1 MQQTQKFPSK
11 LKYLFEPHRYK
22 VAYGG
27 RGSGKS
33 WSYARALLMMGT
45 EKPLRVLCTREVQK
59 SIKQS
64 VHTLL
69 KDQIQA
75 LGLGEFYEI
84 VENAIRVNN
93 GTEFN
98 FAGLATNT
106 VESIKSFEGVDIVW
120 CEEAQNISKRSW
132 DILIPTIRKPDSEI
146 WVTFNPYMDTDDT
159 YKRFIINKPS
169 NARIEKINYTDNP
182 FFPKVLE
189 IERERCSI
197 SNPEDY
203 ANIWE
208 GDTKAAADG
217 AIYHNEIRQ
226 AQESGRITNVHP
238 DVLLKTHVVMDL
250 GWNDAMSII
259 LCQRNLSEIRVIDY
273 IEDDHRTLDSY
284 SDQLKQLGHNW
295 GTMYLPHDARN
306 KDFKYGTSAEE
317 IMQRLG
323 WTTEVI
329 PKSSIETGIKL
340 ARMTFERAYFDQNK
354 AKRLIEC
361 LKNYRRSINQTT
373 QEPQAPLHDE
383 YSHGADAWRYA
394 CAVVD
399 GMSNDDSSWDEP
411 LKQNNQWI
419 V

>member
-1 MQQTQKFPSK
+1 
-11 LKYLFEPHRYK
+11 
-22 VAYGG
+22 
-27 RGSGKS
+27 
-33 WSYARALLMMGT
+33 MMGA

-75 LGLGEFYEI
+75 LGLGEFYEV
-84 VENAIRVNN
+84 VENAIRGKN

-132 DILIPTIRKPDSEI
+132 DILIPTIRKPASEI

-159 YKRFIINKPS
+159 YKRFIINKPN
-169 NARIEKINYTDNP
+169 NARIEKVNYTDNP

-189 IERERCSI
+189 IERERCR
-197 SNPEDY
+197 NHNAEDY

-226 AQESGRITNVHP
+226 AQEAGRITTVHP
-238 DVLLKTHVVMDL
+238 DALLKTHIVMDL
-250 GWNDAMSII
+250 GWNDSMSII
-259 LCQRNLSEIRVIDY
+259 LCQRNLSEIRIIDY

-317 IMQRLG
+317 IMQRLN
-323 WTTEVI
+323 WQTEVI
-329 PKSSIETGIKL
+329 PKANIETGIKL
-340 ARMTFERAYFDQNK
+340 ARMTFERAYFDQDK
-354 AKRLIEC
+354 TKRLIEC

-383 YSHGADAWRYA
+383 YSHGADAWRYT

-399 GMSNDDSSWDEP
+399 AMSNDDSSWDQP
-411 LKQNNQWI
+411 LEINKSWI

>member
-1 MQQTQKFPSK
+1 MQPTQKFPSK
-11 LKYLFEPHRYK
+11 LKFLFEPHRYK

-45 EKPLRVLCTREVQK
+45 EKPLRVLCTREIQK

-75 LGLGEFYEI
+75 LGLGEYYEV
-84 VENAIRVNN
+84 VENSIRGIN

-169 NARIEKINYTDNP
+169 NARIEKVNYIDNP
-182 FFPKVLE
+182 FFPEVLE
-189 IERERCSI
+189 IERTRCR
-197 SNPEDY
+197 NHNAEDY

-226 AQESGRITNVHP
+226 AQESGRITTVHP
-238 DVLLKTHVVMDL
+238 DALLKTHIVMDL
-250 GWNDAMSII
+250 GWNDSMAII

-317 IMQRLG
+317 IMQRLK
-323 WTTEVI
+323 WDTEII
-329 PKSSIETGIKL
+329 PKANIETGIKL
-340 ARMTFERAYFDQNK
+340 ARMTFDRAYFDQDK

-361 LKNYRRSINQTT
+361 LKNYRRSINQST

-383 YSHGADAWRYA
+383 YSHGADAWRYT

-399 GMSNDDSSWDEP
+399 TMNNDDSTWDQP
-411 LKQNNQWI
+411 LEINKSWI

>member
-1 MQQTQKFPSK
+1 MQNQKFPSK
-11 LKYLFEPHRYK
+11 LKFLFESHRFK

-33 WSYARALLMMGT
+33 WNFARALLMMGT
-45 EKPLRVLCTREVQK
+45 EKPMRILCAREVQR

-69 KDQIQA
+69 KDQIQE
-75 LGLGEFYEI
+75 LGIGDFYEVI
-84 VENAIRVNN
+84 ETSIRGIN

-98 FAGLATNT
+98 FSGLATNT
-106 VESIKSFEGVDIVW
+106 VESIKSFEGVDVVW
-120 CEEAQNISKRSW
+120 CEEAQSISKRSW
-132 DILIPTIRKPDSEI
+132 DILIPTIRKPGSEI

-159 YKRFIINKPS
+159 YKRFVINKPP
-169 NARIEKINYTDNP
+169 NARIEKVNYHDNP
-182 FFPKVLE
+182 WFPKVLE
-189 IERERCSI
+189 IERARCL
-197 SNPEDY
+197 NFNKEDY

-217 AIYHNEIRQ
+217 AIYHNEIRV
-226 AQESGRITNVHP
+226 AQEEGRITNIPP
-238 DVLLKTHVVMDL
+238 DALLKTHVVLDL
-250 GWNDAMSII
+250 GWNDSMAIL
-259 LCQRNLSEIRVIDY
+259 LCQRSLSEIRVIDY

-284 SDQLKQLGHNW
+284 SDQLKKLNHNW

-323 WTTEVI
+323 WDTEII
-329 PKSSIETGIKL
+329 PRSDLETGIKL
-340 ARMTFERAYFDQNK
+340 ARMTFSRAYFDADK
-354 AKRLIEC
+354 SKRLIEC
-361 LKNYRRSINQTT
+361 LKNYRRAINQTT
-373 QEPQAPLHDE
+373 QEPGAPLHDSF
-383 YSHGADAWRYA
+383 SHGADAWRYA

-399 GMSNDDSSWDEP
+399 SMSNEDSSWDKP
-411 LKQNNQWI
+411 LETNNQWI

>member
-33 WSYARALLMMGT
+33 WSYARALLMMGA

-75 LGLGEFYEI
+75 LGLGEFYEV
-84 VENAIRVNN
+84 VENAIRGKN

-132 DILIPTIRKPDSEI
+132 DILIPTIRKPNSEI

-169 NARIEKINYTDNP
+169 NARVEKVNYTDNP

-189 IERERCSI
+189 LERERCSI
-197 SNPEDY
+197 NNPEDY

-217 AIYHNEIRQ
+217 AIYHNEIRA

-238 DVLLKTHVVMDL
+238 DALLKTHIVMDL
-250 GWNDAMSII
+250 GWNDSMSII
-259 LCQRNLSEIRVIDY
+259 LCQRNLSEIRIIDY

-323 WTTEVI
+323 WNTEVI
-329 PKSSIETGIKL
+329 PKANIETGIKL
-340 ARMTFERAYFDQNK
+340 ARMTFDRAYFDQDK
-354 AKRLIEC
+354 TKRLIEC

-383 YSHGADAWRYA
+383 YSHGADAWRYT

-399 GMSNDDSSWDEP
+399 SMNNDDSSWDEP

>member
-1 MQQTQKFPSK
+1 MQPTQKFPGK
-11 LKYLFEPHRYK
+11 LKFLFEPHRYK

-45 EKPLRVLCTREVQK
+45 EKPLRVLCTREIQK

-75 LGLGEFYEI
+75 LGLGEYYEV
-84 VENAIRVNN
+84 VENSIRGIN

-169 NARIEKINYTDNP
+169 NARIEKVNYIDNP
-182 FFPKVLE
+182 FFPEVLE
-189 IERERCSI
+189 IERTRCR
-197 SNPEDY
+197 NHNAEDY

-226 AQESGRITNVHP
+226 AQESGRITTVHP
-238 DVLLKTHVVMDL
+238 DALLKTHIVMDL
-250 GWNDAMSII
+250 GWNDSMAII

-317 IMQRLG
+317 IMQRLK
-323 WTTEVI
+323 WDTEVI
-329 PKSSIETGIKL
+329 PKANIETGIKL
-340 ARMTFERAYFDQNK
+340 ARMTFDRAYFDQDK

-361 LKNYRRSINQTT
+361 LKNYRRSINQST

-383 YSHGADAWRYA
+383 YSHGADAWRYT

-399 GMSNDDSSWDEP
+399 TMNNDDSTWDQP
-411 LKQNNQWI
+411 LEINKSWI

>member
-84 VENAIRVNN
+84 VENAIRGKN

-250 GWNDAMSII
+250 GWNDSMAII

>member
-1 MQQTQKFPSK
+1 MQPTQKFQSK

-84 VENAIRVNN
+84 VENAIRGKN

-159 YKRFIINKPS
+159 
-169 NARIEKINYTDNP
+169 
-182 FFPKVLE
+182 
-189 IERERCSI
+189 
-197 SNPEDY
+197 
-203 ANIWE
+203 
-208 GDTKAAADG
+208 
-217 AIYHNEIRQ
+217 
-226 AQESGRITNVHP
+226 
-238 DVLLKTHVVMDL
+238 
-250 GWNDAMSII
+250 
-259 LCQRNLSEIRVIDY
+259 
-273 IEDDHRTLDSY
+273 
-284 SDQLKQLGHNW
+284 
-295 GTMYLPHDARN
+295 
-306 KDFKYGTSAEE
+306 
-317 IMQRLG
+317 
-323 WTTEVI
+323 
-329 PKSSIETGIKL
+329 
-340 ARMTFERAYFDQNK
+340 
-354 AKRLIEC
+354 
-361 LKNYRRSINQTT
+361 
-373 QEPQAPLHDE
+373 
-383 YSHGADAWRYA
+383 
-394 CAVVD
+394 
-399 GMSNDDSSWDEP
+399 
-411 LKQNNQWI
+411 
-419 V
+419 

>member
-1 MQQTQKFPSK
+1 
-11 LKYLFEPHRYK
+11 
-22 VAYGG
+22 
-27 RGSGKS
+27 
-33 WSYARALLMMGT
+33 MMGT

-75 LGLGEFYEI
+75 LGLGEYYDV
-84 VENAIRVNN
+84 VESSIRGIN

-169 NARIEKINYTDNP
+169 NARIEKVNYTDNP
-182 FFPKVLE
+182 FFPDVLE
-189 IERERCSI
+189 IERERCR
-197 SNPEDY
+197 NHNAEDY

-226 AQESGRITNVHP
+226 AQESGRITTVHP
-238 DVLLKTHVVMDL
+238 DALLKTHVVMDL
-250 GWNDAMSII
+250 GWNDSMAII
-259 LCQRNLSEIRVIDY
+259 LCQRNLSEVRVIDY

-317 IMQRLG
+317 IMQRLK
-323 WTTEVI
+323 WDTEVI
-329 PKSSIETGIKL
+329 PKANIETGIKL
-340 ARMTFERAYFDQNK
+340 ARMTFDRAYFEKDK
-354 AKRLIEC
+354 AKRLVEC
-361 LKNYRRSINQTT
+361 LKNYRRSINQMT

-383 YSHGADAWRYA
+383 YSHGADAWRYT

-399 GMSNDDSSWDEP
+399 AMSNDDSSWDQP
-411 LKQNNQWI
+411 LEQNKGW
-419 V
+419 VV

>member
-45 EKPLRVLCTREVQK
+45 EKPLRVLCTREIQK

-84 VENAIRVNN
+84 VENAIRGKN

-317 IMQRLG
+317 IMQRLN
-323 WTTEVI
+323 WQTEVI
-329 PKSSIETGIKL
+329 PKANIETGIKL
-340 ARMTFERAYFDQNK
+340 ARMTFERAYFDQDK
-354 AKRLIEC
+354 TKRLIEC
-361 LKNYRRSINQTT
+361 LKNYRRSINQAT

-383 YSHGADAWRYA
+383 YSHGADAWRYT

-399 GMSNDDSSWDEP
+399 AMSNDDSSWDQP
-411 LKQNNQWI
+411 LEINKSWI

>member
-1 MQQTQKFPSK
+1 
-11 LKYLFEPHRYK
+11 
-22 VAYGG
+22 
-27 RGSGKS
+27 
-33 WSYARALLMMGT
+33 MMGT

-75 LGLGEFYEI
+75 LGLGEFYEV
-84 VENAIRVNN
+84 VENAIRGKN

-132 DILIPTIRKPDSEI
+132 DILIPTIRKPASEI

-159 YKRFIINKPS
+159 YKRFIINKPN
-169 NARIEKINYTDNP
+169 NARIEKVNYTDNP

-189 IERERCSI
+189 IERERCR
-197 SNPEDY
+197 NHNAEDY

-226 AQESGRITNVHP
+226 AQESGRITTVHP
-238 DVLLKTHVVMDL
+238 DALLKTHIVMDL
-250 GWNDAMSII
+250 GWNDSMSII
-259 LCQRNLSEIRVIDY
+259 LCQRNLSEIRIIDY

-284 SDQLKQLGHNW
+284 SDQLKKLGHNW

-317 IMQRLG
+317 IMQRLN
-323 WTTEVI
+323 WQTEVI
-329 PKSSIETGIKL
+329 PKANIETGIKL
-340 ARMTFERAYFDQNK
+340 ARMTFERAYFDQDK
-354 AKRLIEC
+354 TKRLIEC

-383 YSHGADAWRYA
+383 YSHGADAWRYT

-399 GMSNDDSSWDEP
+399 AMSNDDSSWNQP
-411 LKQNNQWI
+411 LEINKSWI

>member
-45 EKPLRVLCTREVQK
+45 EKPLRVLCTREIQK

-75 LGLGEFYEI
+75 LGLGEFYEV
-84 VENAIRVNN
+84 VENAIRGNN

-132 DILIPTIRKPDSEI
+132 DILIPTIRKPNSEI

-159 YKRFIINKPS
+159 YKRFIINKPN
-169 NARIEKINYTDNP
+169 NARVEKINYTDNP

-189 IERERCSI
+189 LERERCSI

-217 AIYHNEIRQ
+217 AIYHNEIRA

-238 DVLLKTHVVMDL
+238 DALLKTHIVMDL
-250 GWNDAMSII
+250 GWNDSMSII
-259 LCQRNLSEIRVIDY
+259 LCQRNLSEIRIIDY

-323 WTTEVI
+323 WNTEVI
-329 PKSSIETGIKL
+329 PKSNIETGIKL
-340 ARMTFERAYFDQNK
+340 ARMTFDRAYFDQNK
-354 AKRLIEC
+354 TKRLIEC

-383 YSHGADAWRYA
+383 YSHGADAWRYT

-399 GMSNDDSSWDEP
+399 SMNNDDSSWDEP

>member
-1 MQQTQKFPSK
+1 MSTQKFPSK
-11 LKYLFEPHRYK
+11 LKFLFEPHRYK

-45 EKPLRVLCTREVQK
+45 EKPLRVLCTREIQK

-75 LGLGEFYEI
+75 LGLGEYYEV
-84 VENAIRVNN
+84 VENSIRGIN

-169 NARIEKINYTDNP
+169 NARIEKVNYIDNP
-182 FFPKVLE
+182 FFPEVLE
-189 IERERCSI
+189 IERTRCR
-197 SNPEDY
+197 NHNAEDY

-226 AQESGRITNVHP
+226 AQESGRITTVHP
-238 DVLLKTHVVMDL
+238 DALLKTHIVMDL
-250 GWNDAMSII
+250 GWNDSMAII

-317 IMQRLG
+317 IMQRLK
-323 WTTEVI
+323 WDTEVI
-329 PKSSIETGIKL
+329 PKANIETGIKL
-340 ARMTFERAYFDQNK
+340 ARMTFDRAYFDQDK

-361 LKNYRRSINQTT
+361 LKNYRRSINQST

-383 YSHGADAWRYA
+383 YSHGADAWRYT

-399 GMSNDDSSWDEP
+399 TMNNDDSTWDQP
-411 LKQNNQWI
+411 LEINKSWI

>member
-1 MQQTQKFPSK
+1 
-11 LKYLFEPHRYK
+11 
-22 VAYGG
+22 
-27 RGSGKS
+27 
-33 WSYARALLMMGT
+33 MMGT

-75 LGLGEFYEI
+75 LGLGEFYEV
-84 VENAIRVNN
+84 VENAIRGKN

-159 YKRFIINKPS
+159 YKRFIINKPN
-169 NARIEKINYTDNP
+169 NARIEKVNYTDNP

-189 IERERCSI
+189 IERERCR
-197 SNPEDY
+197 NHNAEDY

-226 AQESGRITNVHP
+226 AQESGRITTVHP
-238 DVLLKTHVVMDL
+238 DALLKTHIVMDL
-250 GWNDAMSII
+250 GWNDSMSII
-259 LCQRNLSEIRVIDY
+259 LCQRNLSEIRIIDY

-284 SDQLKQLGHNW
+284 SDQLKKLGHNW

-317 IMQRLG
+317 IMQRLN
-323 WTTEVI
+323 WQTEVI
-329 PKSSIETGIKL
+329 PKANIETGIKL
-340 ARMTFERAYFDQNK
+340 ARMTFERAYFDQDK
-354 AKRLIEC
+354 TKRLIEC
-361 LKNYRRSINQTT
+361 LKNYRRSINQAT

-383 YSHGADAWRYA
+383 YSHGADAWRYT

-399 GMSNDDSSWDEP
+399 AMSNDDSSWDQP
-411 LKQNNQWI
+411 LEINKSWI

>member
-1 MQQTQKFPSK
+1 MSNQKFPSK
-11 LKYLFEPHRYK
+11 LKWLFEPHRFK

-33 WSYARALLMMGT
+33 WNFARALLIKGT
-45 EKPLRVLCTREVQK
+45 EAPMRILCAREVQK

-69 KDQIQA
+69 KDQIQD
-75 LGLGEFYEI
+75 LGLGDFYEVI
-84 VENAIRVNN
+84 ETSIRGIN
-93 GTEFN
+93 GTEFS

-106 VESIKSFEGVDIVW
+106 VESIKSFEGVEVVW
-120 CEEAQNISKRSW
+120 VEEAQTVSKRSW
-132 DILIPTIRKPDSEI
+132 DILIPTIRKPGSEI
-146 WVTFNPYMDTDDT
+146 WVTFNPYMDTDET
-159 YKRFIINKPS
+159 YKRFVINKPP
-169 NARIEKINYTDNP
+169 NARIEKVNYSDNP
-182 FFPKVLE
+182 WFPTVLE
-189 IERERCSI
+189 IERARCMAH
-197 SNPEDY
+197 NKEDY

-217 AIYHNEIRQ
+217 AIYHNEIRL
-226 AQESGRITNVHP
+226 AQEEGRVTNIP
-238 DVLLKTHVVMDL
+238 SDALLKTHVVMDL
-250 GWNDAMSII
+250 GWNDSMSII
-259 LCQRNLSEIRVIDY
+259 LCQRSLSEIRVIDY

-284 SDQLKQLGHNW
+284 SDQLKKLNHNW

-317 IMQRLG
+317 IMQKLG
-323 WTTEVI
+323 WNTEVI
-329 PKSSIETGIKL
+329 PRSDIETGIKL
-340 ARMTFERAYFDQNK
+340 ARMTFSRAYFDADK
-354 AKRLIEC
+354 SKRLIEC
-361 LKNYRRSINQTT
+361 LKNYRRAINQTT
-373 QEPQAPLHDE
+373 QEPGAPLHDE

-399 GMSNDDSSWDEP
+399 GMSNETSSWDKP

>member
-33 WSYARALLMMGT
+33 WSYARALLMMGA

-75 LGLGEFYEI
+75 LGLGEFYEV
-84 VENAIRVNN
+84 VENAIRGKN

-132 DILIPTIRKPDSEI
+132 DILIPTIRKPNSEI

-169 NARIEKINYTDNP
+169 NARVEKVNYTDNP

-238 DVLLKTHVVMDL
+238 DALLKTHIVMDL
-250 GWNDAMSII
+250 GWNDSMSII

-323 WTTEVI
+323 WNTEVI
-329 PKSSIETGIKL
+329 PKSNIETGIKL
-340 ARMTFERAYFDQNK
+340 ARMTFDRAYFDQDK

-383 YSHGADAWRYA
+383 YSHGADAWRYT
-394 CAVVD
+394 CSVVD
-399 GMSNDDSSWDEP
+399 SMNNDDSSWDEP

>member
-1 MQQTQKFPSK
+1 
-11 LKYLFEPHRYK
+11 
-22 VAYGG
+22 
-27 RGSGKS
+27 
-33 WSYARALLMMGT
+33 MGT

-75 LGLGEFYEI
+75 LGLGEYYDV
-84 VENAIRVNN
+84 VESSIRGIN

-169 NARIEKINYTDNP
+169 NARIEKVNYTDNP
-182 FFPKVLE
+182 FFPDVLE
-189 IERERCSI
+189 IERERCR
-197 SNPEDY
+197 NHNAEDY

-226 AQESGRITNVHP
+226 AQESGRITTVHP
-238 DVLLKTHVVMDL
+238 DALLKTHVVMDL
-250 GWNDAMSII
+250 GWNDSMAII
-259 LCQRNLSEIRVIDY
+259 LCQRNLSEVRVIDY

-317 IMQRLG
+317 IMQRLK
-323 WTTEVI
+323 WDTEVI
-329 PKSSIETGIKL
+329 PKANIETGIKL
-340 ARMTFERAYFDQNK
+340 ARMTFDRAYFEKDK
-354 AKRLIEC
+354 AKRLVEC
-361 LKNYRRSINQTT
+361 LKNYRRSINQMT

-383 YSHGADAWRYA
+383 YSHGADAWRYT

-399 GMSNDDSSWDEP
+399 AMSNDDSSWDQP
-411 LKQNNQWI
+411 LEQNKGW
-419 V
+419 VV

>member
-1 MQQTQKFPSK
+1 
-11 LKYLFEPHRYK
+11 
-22 VAYGG
+22 
-27 RGSGKS
+27 
-33 WSYARALLMMGT
+33 MMGT

-75 LGLGEFYEI
+75 LGLGEYYDV
-84 VENAIRVNN
+84 VESSIRGIN

-169 NARIEKINYTDNP
+169 NARIEKVNYTDNP
-182 FFPKVLE
+182 FFPDVLE
-189 IERERCSI
+189 IERERCR
-197 SNPEDY
+197 NHNAEDY

-226 AQESGRITNVHP
+226 AQESGRITTVHP
-238 DVLLKTHVVMDL
+238 DALLKTHVVMDL
-250 GWNDAMSII
+250 GWNDSMAII
-259 LCQRNLSEIRVIDY
+259 LCQRNLSEVRVIDY

-317 IMQRLG
+317 IMQRLK
-323 WTTEVI
+323 WDTEVI
-329 PKSSIETGIKL
+329 PKANIETGIKL
-340 ARMTFERAYFDQNK
+340 ARMTFDRAYFEKDK
-354 AKRLIEC
+354 AKRLVEC
-361 LKNYRRSINQTT
+361 LKNYRRSINQMT

-383 YSHGADAWRYA
+383 YSHGADAWRYT

-399 GMSNDDSSWDEP
+399 AMSNDDSTWDQP
-411 LKQNNQWI
+411 LEINKSWI

>member
-1 MQQTQKFPSK
+1 
-11 LKYLFEPHRYK
+11 
-22 VAYGG
+22 
-27 RGSGKS
+27 
-33 WSYARALLMMGT
+33 MGT

-75 LGLGEFYEI
+75 LGLGEYYDV
-84 VENAIRVNN
+84 VESSIRGIN

-169 NARIEKINYTDNP
+169 NARIEKVNYTDNP
-182 FFPKVLE
+182 FFPDVLE
-189 IERERCSI
+189 IERERCR
-197 SNPEDY
+197 NHNAEDY
-203 ANIWE
+203 SNIWE

-226 AQESGRITNVHP
+226 AQESGRITTVHP
-238 DVLLKTHVVMDL
+238 DALLKTHVVMDL
-250 GWNDAMSII
+250 GWNDSMAII
-259 LCQRNLSEIRVIDY
+259 LCQRNLSEVRVIDY

-317 IMQRLG
+317 IMQRLK
-323 WTTEVI
+323 WDTEVI
-329 PKSSIETGIKL
+329 PKANIETGIKL
-340 ARMTFERAYFDQNK
+340 ARMTFDRAYFEKDK
-354 AKRLIEC
+354 AKRLVEC
-361 LKNYRRSINQTT
+361 LKNYRRSINQMT

-383 YSHGADAWRYA
+383 YSHGADAWRYT

-399 GMSNDDSSWDEP
+399 AMSNDDSSWDQP
-411 LKQNNQWI
+411 LEQNKGW
-419 V
+419 VV